1 MEFRPLG
8 RTDLNVSSLCLG
20 TMTWGEQ
27 NTEADAFAQIDMAK
41 AAGINFIDTAEM
53 YPVPPRPETYA
64 TTEQYIGTYFNS
76 RGDRA
81 DWILATKIAGP
92 GNGISHIRNGRPR
105 FNREHIRTAL
115 DDSLRRLQTDW
126 IDLYQL
132 HWPERSTNFFGR
144 LGYQHLPDDDFTPLE
159 ETLAALDDEVR
170 AGRIRHI
177 GISNETPWGT
187 MKYLQLA
194 ETHKWPRAVSIQNPY
209 NLLNRSFEVGLA
221 EISMR

>member
-64 TTEQYIGTYFNS
+64 TTEQYIGTYFKS

-81 DWILATKIAGP
+81 EWILATKIAGP

-132 HWPERSTNFFGR
+132 IKVDHVDICRAPAGTQHELFRAFG
-144 LGYQHLPDDDFTPLE
+144 LPAP
-159 ETLAALDDEVR
+159 
-170 AGRIRHI
+170 AGRRFHTS
-177 GISNETPWGT
+177 GRNACRP
-187 MKYLQLA
+187 
-194 ETHKWPRAVSIQNPY
+194 
-209 NLLNRSFEVGLA
+209 
-221 EISMR
+221 

>member
-27 NTEADAFAQIDMAK
+27 NTDAFAQIEMAK

-64 TTEQYIGTYFNS
+64 TTEQYIGTYCKS

-115 DDSLRRLQTDW
+115 MTACADCKPTG
-126 IDLYQL
+126 
-132 HWPERSTNFFGR
+132 STFISCIGRNAARTFRAFG
-144 LGYQHLPDDDFTPLE
+144 LPAP
-159 ETLAALDDEVR
+159 
-170 AGRIRHI
+170 AGRRFHTS
-177 GISNETPWGT
+177 GRNACRP
-187 MKYLQLA
+187 
-194 ETHKWPRAVSIQNPY
+194 
-209 NLLNRSFEVGLA
+209 
-221 EISMR
+221 

>member
-64 TTEQYIGTYFNS
+64 TTEQYIGTYFKS

-81 DWILATKIAGP
+81 DWILQPRSPALATASATFATAVRDSTVSTFAPPLMTACADCKPTDRPLSAALAGTQ
-92 GNGISHIRNGRPR
+92 H
-105 FNREHIRTAL
+105 EL
-115 DDSLRRLQTDW
+115 
-126 IDLYQL
+126 
-132 HWPERSTNFFGR
+132 FGR
-144 LGYQHLPDDDFTPLE
+144 LGYQHLPDDDFTPLKKRLPPLMTKSE
-159 ETLAALDDEVR
+159 RVESATLAFPTRPLGRHEVPSTGRDAQMAARRLDTE
-170 AGRIRHI
+170 
-177 GISNETPWGT
+177 P
-187 MKYLQLA
+187 LQPPQPQL
-194 ETHKWPRAVSIQNPY
+194 
-209 NLLNRSFEVGLA
+209 
-221 EISMR
+221 

>member
-1 MEFRPLG
+1 
-8 RTDLNVSSLCLG
+8 
-20 TMTWGEQ
+20 MTWGEQ
-27 NTEADAFAQIDMAK
+27 NTEADAFAQIDMSK

-64 TTEQYIGTYFNS
+64 TTEQYIGNYFNR

-132 HWPERSTNFFGR
+132 HWPERSTNFSGVWATSTCRTTISHLWKKR
-144 LGYQHLPDDDFTPLE
+144 LPPLMTKSE
-159 ETLAALDDEVR
+159 PVESATLAFPTRPLGRHEVPATGRDAQMAARRLDTE
-170 AGRIRHI
+170 
-177 GISNETPWGT
+177 P
-187 MKYLQLA
+187 LQPPQPQL
-194 ETHKWPRAVSIQNPY
+194 
-209 NLLNRSFEVGLA
+209 
-221 EISMR
+221 

>member
-27 NTEADAFAQIDMAK
+27 NTEADAFAQIEMAK

-64 TTEQYIGTYFNS
+64 TTEQYWQLLQPPRRSS
-76 RGDRA
+76 RLDT
-81 DWILATKIAGP
+81 ATKIAGP

-132 HWPERSTNFFGR
+132 HCRNAARTFRAFG
-144 LGYQHLPDDDFTPLE
+144 LPAPAGRRFHTSGRNACRPMTKSE
-159 ETLAALDDEVR
+159 PVESATLAFPTRPLGA
-170 AGRIRHI
+170 
-177 GISNETPWGT
+177 

-209 NLLNRSFEVGLA
+209 NLLNRSFEGLA
-221 EISMR
+221 EISM